1 MHQKAEITDEFI
13 RKMVASGKPY
23 YAFLYLAGPDRNQP
37 PDEVEKI
44 QIEHLRH
51 LFSLRAEGKL
61 LINGPVMDD
70 SDLRGI
76 GIFNITDQEEVK
88 KLLDADSAVKA
99 GRLRYEI
106 HPWFGIP
113 GDALPK

>member
-1 MHQKAEITDEFI
+1 M
-13 RKMVASGKPY
+13 
-23 YAFLYLAGPDRNQP
+23 
-37 PDEVEKI
+37 
-44 QIEHLRH
+44 EHLRH

-61 LINGPVMDD
+61 VINGPMMND
-70 SDLRGI
+70 SELRGI
-76 GIFNITDQEEVK
+76 GIFDINNREEVK
-88 KLLDADSAVKA
+88 KLLDANPAVKA